1 MTIQAKTLNITYE
14 DTTRPITF
22 VYNDEYNKIAHNTIV
37 AQTLYTFKD
46 LIPDYQQYAD
56 MTISFNI
63 FQHTEG
69 TLILPPLEFKFTIE
83 TLGHGIIEI
92 TLDNSLCKTQ
102 VFVNRIK
109 QAIEKEIGMPI
120 ECTEFCNKDGE
131 PITSHYL
138 EYNNYTSTLFA
149 VFTEYKDIVLQ
160 EGYDIIEYKSVFK
173 EGRMMK
179 AHLCNKIGNYRIVKF
194 SAEIETIVKRTPKTI
209 VVEYYENTTR
219 RKINQS
225 CIFGEAIIL
234 NCYDIVMHDDRIQYG
249 KEYAIAC

>member
-14 DTTRPITF
+14 GTTRPITF

-46 LIPDYQQYAD
+46 LIPDYQQYAN

-63 FQHTEG
+63 FHHTEG

-92 TLDNSLCKTQ
+92 TLDNSLGKTE

-109 QAIEKEIGMPI
+109 QAIEKEIGMPT

-173 EGRMMK
+173 EGRMMGMR
-179 AHLCNKIGNYRIVKF
+179 CMSNIGNYKIVKF
-194 SAEIETIVKRTPKTI
+194 TAVMPTIVKRTPKMI
-209 VVEYYENTTR
+209 VLDNERNTKK
-219 RKINQS
+219 KILIDKMGDYISDNP
-225 CIFGEAIIL
+225 EVHK
-234 NCYDIVMHDDRIQYG
+234 IVAWDETIQYG